1 MKKKNLVY
9 LAILLLTVL
18 HQDFWL
24 WDDPTLVFGVLPAGL
39 AYHVFYSIAAAAV
52 WALAVRYAW
61 PSEVE
66 DFAEAENES
75 DEAPPP

>member
-1 MKKKNLVY
+1 MSKKKLVY

-24 WDDPTLVFGVLPAGL
+24 WDDPTLVFGILPAGL
-39 AYHVFYSIAAAAV
+39 AYHVLYSIATAAV

-61 PSEVE
+61 PSDVE
-66 DFAEAENES
+66 TFAEARQDS
-75 DEAPPP
+75 DEAPEQ